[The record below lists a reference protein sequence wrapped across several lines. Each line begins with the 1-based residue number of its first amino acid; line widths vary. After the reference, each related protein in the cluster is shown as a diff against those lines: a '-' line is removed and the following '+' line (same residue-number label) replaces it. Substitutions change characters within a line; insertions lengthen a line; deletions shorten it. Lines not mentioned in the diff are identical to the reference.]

1 MAEKNKLIARATREK
16 KSSDR
21 DLKKL
26 REQAERLQESTRKIE
41 ETSKELHKVVGAS
54 HRGAHL
60 AHLPGTK
67 GRQAKV
73 QVITKFPSVG
83 IGASAGGL
91 EACTQLLTNLPTD
104 TGMAYVLV
112 QHLDP

>member
-54 HRGAHL
+54 HGGAHQ
-60 AHLPGTK
+60 PF
-67 GRQAKV
+67 GRG
-73 QVITKFPSVG
+73 G
-83 IGASAGGL
+83 IGRG
-91 EACTQLLTNLPTD
+91 Q
-104 TGMAYVLV
+104 
-112 QHLDP
+112 